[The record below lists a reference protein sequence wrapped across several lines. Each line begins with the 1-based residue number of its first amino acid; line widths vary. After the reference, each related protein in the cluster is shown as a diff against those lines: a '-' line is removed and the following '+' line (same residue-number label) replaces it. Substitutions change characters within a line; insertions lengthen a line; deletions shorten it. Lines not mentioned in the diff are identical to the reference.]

1 MYFYVTIMFRSFLG
15 LLHNADP
22 VRAVL
27 YSCAAN
33 KFPRME
39 SFRELSMPIIG
50 RASVYFA
57 YRARHPGV
65 VVSDLA
71 SLPAACGG
79 GVPAFISLESSV
91 HHGSFR

>member
-39 SFRELSMPIIG
+39 SFQKELSMPIIG

-65 VVSDLA
+65 VSDFA

-79 GVPAFISLESSV
+79 GVPAFISLE
-91 HHGSFR
+91 